1 MVGGVRLNYAI
12 FAIAMIWSTIILFL
26 YSSNSASCLA
36 EIERLRM
43 AVERKD
49 RFVELLRDQNDN
61 LKEKVSRLQQE
72 KQDVVERSV
81 QEKMYLV
88 REVRLLQPSVNNNL
102 TSKER

>member
-1 MVGGVRLNYAI
+1 MVGGVRVNYAI
-12 FAIAMIWSTIILFL
+12 LAIAMIWSTIILFL

-49 RFVELLRDQNDN
+49 RFVELLRDQNDD

-72 KQDVVERSV
+72 KRMDVIERNV
-81 QEKMYLV
+81 QEKLYLV
-88 REVRLLQPSVNNNL
+88 REVRLPSVNNNL